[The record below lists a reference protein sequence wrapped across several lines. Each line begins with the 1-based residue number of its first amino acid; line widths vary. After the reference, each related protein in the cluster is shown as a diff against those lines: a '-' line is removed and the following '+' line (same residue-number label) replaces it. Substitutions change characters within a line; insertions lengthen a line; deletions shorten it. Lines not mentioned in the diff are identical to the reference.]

1 MPKAKPVSLHP
12 LSFEE
17 AMRALLAAE
26 GKPGKTVHRK
36 QKAKEIAQH
45 KTARKP

>member
-17 AMRALLAAE
+17 AIQAFMVAPL
-26 GKPGKTVHRK
+26 GKP
-36 QKAKEIAQH
+36 KAK
-45 KTARKP
+45 KKRRKGRMKKASSPT